1 MHVCITRLAS
11 WLARGSAGRESN
23 LPILGSMA
31 PVRYSPAA
39 DRNKQPI
46 LDTLRRVLPDRGK
59 ALEIASGTGQ
69 HVAWFAQNLPQWNW
83 QPSDAYV
90 DGFSDIALHTQG
102 LHNVHGPR
110 VLDVLK
116 WPWLDDVDAKFDAI
130 YCANMIH
137 ISPWA
142 TTKAL
147 MQGAG
152 QILSLHGILITYGP
166 YLERDVPT
174 SEGNQQFDT
183 SLRAQNPAW
192 GIRRLEDVEKEAVEA
207 GLRLAQRMTMPANNL
222 LLVWTFSA
230 AV

>member
-1 MHVCITRLAS
+1 
-11 WLARGSAGRESN
+11 
-23 LPILGSMA
+23 
-31 PVRYSPAA
+31 
-39 DRNKQPI
+39 
-46 LDTLRRVLPDRGK
+46 
-59 ALEIASGTGQ
+59 
-69 HVAWFAQNLPQWNW
+69 
-83 QPSDAYV
+83 
-90 DGFSDIALHTQG
+90 
-102 LHNVHGPR
+102 
-110 VLDVLK
+110 
-116 WPWLDDVDAKFDAI
+116 
-130 YCANMIH
+130 
-137 ISPWA
+137 
-142 TTKAL
+142 

-207 GLRLAQRMTMPANNL
+207 GLRLAQRMSMPANNL